1 MVEMGKMKWFL
12 GKVVLLL
19 VAALVALSACSEPYE
34 EDPELVELRSTFAGR
49 VYLAMDREL
58 PFELAEEIAER
69 FEMVGI
75 TDPGEEGSARVT
87 VTPGTTYLR
96 VIHFASEPARVSVS
110 TWYNDVRRMTTGGGG
125 GMLYEEGGFLR
136 RFD

>member
-1 MVEMGKMKWFL
+1 MVEMEKRKWYI
-12 GKVVLLL
+12 GKVVLIL
-19 VAALVALSACSEPYE
+19 AAVLIGLAGCGEQYE

-75 TDPGEEGSARVT
+75 TDPG
-87 VTPGTTYLR
+87 
-96 VIHFASEPARVSVS
+96 
-110 TWYNDVRRMTTGGGG
+110 GGRECECEC
-125 GMLYEEGGFLR
+125 YIWHN
-136 RFD
+136 

>member
-1 MVEMGKMKWFL
+1 M
-12 GKVVLLL
+12 
-19 VAALVALSACSEPYE
+19 AALVALSACGEPYE

-75 TDPGEEGSARVT
+75 TDPGEEGSAQVNPAHEEVQVINFMSEPNHVT
-87 VTPGTTYLR
+87 VNLRYNEVSSIAGFGRWGT
-96 VIHFASEPARVSVS
+96 
-110 TWYNDVRRMTTGGGG
+110 
-125 GMLYEEGGFLR
+125 LYRDGEVVD